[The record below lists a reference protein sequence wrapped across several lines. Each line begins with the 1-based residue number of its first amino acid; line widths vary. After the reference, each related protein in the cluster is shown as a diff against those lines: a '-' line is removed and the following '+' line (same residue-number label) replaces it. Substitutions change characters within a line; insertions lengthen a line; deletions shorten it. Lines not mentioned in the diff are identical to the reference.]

1 MSNEENEENE
11 ETVKI
16 RVGMSV
22 NYAIG
27 TTREDEIDTG
37 YTRAEWNAMSE
48 KDRDAEMQGH
58 VDTHVA
64 NHLDAWWNEV
74 E

>member
-1 MSNEENEENE
+1 MSSE

-27 TTREDEIDTG
+27 TDNEEEIDTG
-37 YTRAEWNAMSE
+37 YTRAEWDALDE
-48 KDRDAEMQGH
+48 KERDEEMCQYVDEH
-58 VDTHVA
+58 VS
-64 NHLDAWWNEV
+64 NHLDSWWNEV

>member
-1 MSNEENEENE
+1 MSNE

-16 RVGMSV
+16 TVGMSV

-27 TTREDEIDTG
+27 TTHEEEIDTG
-37 YTRAEWNAMSE
+37 YTRAEWDALDE
-48 KDRDAEMQGH
+48 KDRDAEMQAYVDEH
-58 VDTHVA
+58 VN
-64 NHLDAWWNEV
+64 NHLDAWWHVV